1 MDLTLFLIATLLGQE
16 VAGLKLL
23 RINVPAYSFRGES
36 AQLECRYDLEADK
49 LYSITWYKDHE
60 EFYRYVPRGEPTKHR
75 YPVEG
80 VKVDLRH
87 SDDQQVKLQDV
98 SLHSSGQYKCE
109 VSAEA
114 PSFNSVSAEASME
127 VVVLPQDGPEITSV
141 DKIYASGDV
150 LGLNCTSGKSNPA
163 ATLKW
168 FINGKQVKPDT
179 KTIYEHHGLYSVMS
193 SLRLQLEPNH
203 ITGDKIN
210 VRCEATVELDSNSDA
225 LLDKP
230 RTTEVFVKGYASVA
244 AAPSMCLT
252 VTSALLLRLLAT
264 V

>member
-1 MDLTLFLIATLLGQE
+1 MDLTLFLIAALLGQE

-36 AQLECRYDLEADK
+36 AQLECRYDLQGK
-49 LYSITWYKDHE
+49 TLYSITWYKDHE
-60 EFYRYVPRGEPTKHR
+60 EFYRYVPREEQAKHS
-75 YPVEG
+75 YSVKG
-80 VKVDLRH
+80 VKVDIAH
-87 SDDQQVKLQDV
+87 SDNQKVKLMNV
-98 SLHSSGQYKCE
+98 SLHSSGRYKCE

-114 PSFNSVSAEASME
+114 PSFNSVSAEANME
-127 VVVLPQDGPEITSV
+127 VVVLPQEGPEITSV
-141 DKIYASGDV
+141 DKIYATGDV

-179 KTIYEHHGLYSVMS
+179 KTTYEHHGLYSVMS

-210 VRCEATVELDSNSDA
+210 VRCEATVELESNSGA
-225 LLDKP
+225 LLVKP

-244 AAPSMCLT
+244 TPSMCLT
-252 VTSALLLRLLAT
+252 VASALLVRLLAT